1 MKRLLFAIIASLVVY
16 TLPSRPVF
24 QDTTQKHCERS
35 IVSTIDW
42 PAVQDSFAGVSFG
55 TKYVSA
61 CNILERKYPR
71 LNLKELGDE
80 LGVHVTGFKFA
91 GFTFD
96 EATFYT
102 EKEVGFY
109 RIIMISKFR
118 TEYDQNLIFKHYLS
132 LLKEKYG
139 EKVMVEEDTAYYLDL
154 DNRSVYLSREKTLEL
169 TLIYSDDT
177 LRESVHKKNLNEI

>member
-1 MKRLLFAIIASLVVY
+1 MYRIIVAVFAVFLFCGMQ
-16 TLPSRPVF
+16 SRPVF
-24 QDTTQKHCERS
+24 QDTTQKHNERS
-35 IVSTIDW
+35 DATVSW
-42 PAVQDSFAGVSFG
+42 PAIQDSFAGVSFG

-61 CNILERKYPR
+61 CTILERKYPR

-118 TEYDQNLIFKHYLS
+118 TEYDQNLIFNHYLS

-139 EKVMVEEDTAYYLDL
+139 EKIMVEEDTAYYLDL
-154 DNRSVYLSREKTLEL
+154 HNRSVYLSREKTLEL

-177 LRESVHKKNLNEI
+177 LRESIHKKNLNEI